1 MDEQVLHIIF
11 PPSLL
16 KKPIINDLIRKYQ
29 NLEVNILRAD
39 ISVDSA
45 WLEIQLF
52 GKILMMVKYIC
63 MIYILKKYQK
73 LQRELLIEM
82 YLYIRTRFY
91 GRSSMV

>member
-52 GKILMMVKYIC
+52 GTSAV
-63 MIYILKKYQK
+63 
-73 LQRELLIEM
+73 IEDAINWM
-82 YLYIRTRFY
+82 RVLGIEVRVS
-91 GRSSMV
+91 GA